1 MRTLR
6 FAALVAA
13 LALATTAAQAQN
25 QFGYGRKKEEAPK
38 GPAPKQ
44 EKQFP
49 FEASWTIRSLNG
61 KTFSGE
67 RPTFIL
73 DKQYRMKGFG
83 GCNTFSATAYALR
96 EQRFAVGPL
105 ALTKRAC
112 DKSVMASEQAFFVA
126 LRTAAQWDLAGAD
139 LVIKG
144 QHGELRFERSL

>member
-1 MRTLR
+1 MRALR
-6 FAALVAA
+6 FAVLVAA

-49 FEASWTIRSLNG
+49 FGASWTLVSLNG

-67 RPTFIL
+67 RPSFIL
-73 DKQYRMKGFG
+73 DQQYRIKGFG

-105 ALTKRAC
+105 ALTKKAC
-112 DKSVMASEQAFFVA
+112 DKGVMASEQAFFMA
-126 LRTAAQWDLAGAD
+126 LRTAALWDLAGPN

-144 QHGELRFERSL
+144 QNGELKLERSL